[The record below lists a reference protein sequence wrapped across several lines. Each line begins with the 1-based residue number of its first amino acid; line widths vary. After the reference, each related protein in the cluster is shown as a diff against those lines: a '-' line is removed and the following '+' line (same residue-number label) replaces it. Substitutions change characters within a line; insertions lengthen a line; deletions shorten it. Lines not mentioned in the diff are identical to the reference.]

1 MINDVTDE
9 TIIITMGSHEQP
21 LFCHLVRIGSYQA
34 VAAEQLLAAE
44 QHLAAGT
51 AVTSSHPNVVL
62 YKDGLELLLKGLPKL
77 VLHQN
82 DIR

>member
-34 VAAEQLLAAE
+34 VAAEQLLAA
-44 QHLAAGT
+44 GT

-77 VLHQN
+77 VLHQD